1 MYGRRQEEERVP
13 RRRLGLRD
21 GGAHGGVAQT
31 AEGAKAAEEARE
43 AIKELG
49 PKRRE
54 VSCSLR
60 THALV
65 GKALRKYAAPARGLR
80 RRGCFAEIERYLELP
95 CPGRVLILFGL
106 RGTGKTTL
114 IRQAL
119 LSLSKP
125 ELMRAA
131 LIQVGPGD
139 TKQVS
144 TPTSG
149 GSRTGDIDT
158 SSSTR

>member
-21 GGAHGGVAQT
+21 GSAHGGVAQT

-49 PKRRE
+49 PERRE

-60 THALV
+60 THVLV

-95 CPGRVLILFGL
+95 CPGRVLGISGIDEH
-106 RGTGKTTL
+106 
-114 IRQAL
+114 IRH
-119 LSLSKP
+119 
-125 ELMRAA
+125 
-131 LIQVGPGD
+131 
-139 TKQVS
+139 
-144 TPTSG
+144 G
-149 GSRTGDIDT
+149 GSMCPGERRCGEGATFETKATTDEYIDT
-158 SSSTR
+158 AITGNIRH